1 MSKKG
6 LRAIL
11 NNGIEFF
18 IGSVI
23 LIIVTNRFSTEEAG
37 AWIVFL
43 TIILI
48 GTKFREG
55 ITQTSLSKF
64 SVGVSQDE
72 RTNVYLLSLLIT
84 LIIEAIMGSGMLLIA
99 LIFEFGPLSIL
110 LKGYF
115 VMIMPQ
121 ALFRMFQFISQSR
134 LEVENMLSSNL
145 VLLNITSLSLAYL
158 ILEKL
163 TFDMLPIVIGGS
175 YLISLFWQL
184 FMHNVFSWKANWK
197 SLYLPKGYLNFAVN
211 GLLRELF
218 GTISSKAYIILT
230 AGILGYT
237 ESAFVGIASRY
248 ANLIYLPN
256 TAYQGLL
263 YPRACELVNNGL
275 QNTMFSYYRRAITWM
290 QAAFIPYVLGL
301 IIFGSVGILVLHGV
315 EYLQAIPFF
324 TVLILAGAFISPY
337 GHAFGSI
344 CLASGRPDLVTKL
357 VVFNSV
363 LNLALSLILIAFFG
377 VWGAVLSPIITD
389 LLGLV
394 MISKILKRVFN
405 TGVIEPFNHV
415 LYRLVLIVRILIRK
429 RLKNGVEV

>member
-1 MSKKG
+1 MW
-6 LRAIL
+6 AIL

-18 IGSVI
+18 IGSII
-23 LIIVTNRFSTEEAG
+23 LIIVTKRFSTEEAG

-64 SVGVSQDE
+64 SVGVSQCE

-84 LIIEAIMGSGMLLIA
+84 LFIEAIMGGGMLLIA
-99 LIFEFGPLSIL
+99 SIFNFGPLSIL
-110 LKGYF
+110 LKGYL

-145 VLLNITSLSLAYL
+145 VLLNFISLSLTYL
-158 ILEKL
+158 ILEQL
-163 TFDMLPIVIGGS
+163 SFQMLPVMIGVS
-175 YLISLFWQL
+175 YSISLFWQL
-184 FMHNVFSWKANWK
+184 FMHNVLSWKDDLRSI
-197 SLYLPKGYLNFAVN
+197 SLPNGYLNFAVN
-211 GLLRELF
+211 GLFRELF
-218 GTISSKAYIILT
+218 GTISSKAYILLT
-230 AGILGYT
+230 AGLLGYT

-248 ANLIYLPN
+248 TNLIYLPN

-275 QNTMFSYYRRAITWM
+275 QNIMFSYYRRAISWM

-301 IIFGSVGILVLHGV
+301 LTLGSLGIIVLHGV
-315 EYLQAIPFF
+315 EYLYAIPYFI
-324 TVLILAGAFISPY
+324 VLILAGAFISPY

-363 LNLALSLILIAFFG
+363 LNLALSFLLISLFG

-389 LLGLV
+389 LLGLI
-394 MISKILKRVFN
+394 MISKILKRIFN
-405 TGVIEPFNHV
+405 TSVIEPFNQ
-415 LYRLVLIVRILIRK
+415 VLIKLVTIVKILIRK
-429 RLKNGVEV
+429 RLKSGVEA